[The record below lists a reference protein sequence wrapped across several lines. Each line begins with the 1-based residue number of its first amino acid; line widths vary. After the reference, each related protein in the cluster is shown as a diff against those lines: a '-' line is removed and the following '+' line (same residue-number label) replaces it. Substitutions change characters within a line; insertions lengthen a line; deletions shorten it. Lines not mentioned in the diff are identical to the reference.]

1 MICLIV
7 YPKENGN
14 SRAQDGPLDCLFILV
29 CWWQAKIV
37 FSIKHYHILY
47 ENFRMRSTFFMGR
60 VCGWVGRSIAILLGG
75 WVGGLGVIKSVI
87 YFSPSFK
94 YINKKDVLIPKMV
107 TKVVQGVFI
116 KIYAHSNFQNST
128 KQNRVSFQKMAQKLY
143 RREMR
148 LSRVEKFVKLPKNSN
163 RNNLI

>member
-1 MICLIV
+1 MRI
-7 YPKENGN
+7 
-14 SRAQDGPLDCLFILV
+14 LDCQV
-29 CWWQAKIV
+29 
-37 FSIKHYHILY
+37 
-47 ENFRMRSTFFMGR
+47 NFNGPCMLLARQVDRYFVGRMS
-60 VCGWVGRSIAILLGG
+60 GWVGRDQKCHLLFP
-75 WVGGLGVIKSVI
+75 
-87 YFSPSFK
+87 YSFK
-94 YINKKDVLIPKMV
+94 YISKKDVLIPKMV